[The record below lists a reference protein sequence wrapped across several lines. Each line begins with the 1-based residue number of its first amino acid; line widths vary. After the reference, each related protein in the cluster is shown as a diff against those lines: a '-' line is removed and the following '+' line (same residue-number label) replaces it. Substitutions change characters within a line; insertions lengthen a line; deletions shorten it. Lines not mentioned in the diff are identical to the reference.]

1 MKATT
6 HKRFNADD
14 VLRMAER
21 AEQNAAEVYTKAAD
35 LHADTYDVAL
45 LRALADMEYKHK
57 EMFAAMRERLSDAD
71 RESPKADP
79 YLKSTLEFVEMV
91 YARAG
96 EGRPFM
102 VRPLA
107 AKVTLQE
114 IIQQAIMGE
123 LETVAFYDSLRA
135 LVPGERGKKNLDRI
149 IAEEKGHVVALR
161 QRLLEIEA
169 RP

>member
-1 MKATT
+1 
-6 HKRFNADD
+6 
-14 VLRMAER
+14 
-21 AEQNAAEVYTKAAD
+21 
-35 LHADTYDVAL
+35 
-45 LRALADMEYKHK
+45 
-57 EMFAAMRERLSDAD
+57 
-71 RESPKADP
+71 
-79 YLKSTLEFVEMV
+79 MV

-107 AKVTLQE
+107 AKATLQE
-114 IIQQAIMGE
+114 IIQHAIMGE

-169 RP
+169 RQ